1 MALPH
6 GNADAERSFSVN
18 KTIVTKE
25 RISPV
30 PKHRNAVKLLENALR
45 YRGWNSTDVN
55 IISLL
60 IDMMQNQ
67 HISSRRVRESPR
79 NRRLVSRNG
88 WRAVKEEAEIF
99 IAETEQPS
107 TLNSSSKL
115 YYRKPKR
122 SYQMQIIGPKLK
134 NILYRALSVFDRLF
148 CNVWV

>member
-88 WRAVKEEAEIF
+88 
-99 IAETEQPS
+99 
-107 TLNSSSKL
+107 
-115 YYRKPKR
+115 
-122 SYQMQIIGPKLK
+122 
-134 NILYRALSVFDRLF
+134 
-148 CNVWV
+148 